1 MLAVIPA
8 YNEQDNIVSTIEDLR
23 KNAPDIDYVII
34 NDGSRD
40 RTLDICKERGWR
52 VPDGHALRIRTWL

>member
-23 KNAPDIDYVII
+23 NNAPGIDYVII

-40 RTLDICKERGWR
+40 RTLDICKERGYNYVWSMTI
-52 VPDGHALRIRTWL
+52 PCNSK